1 MHYKEYLVGLINKS
15 HLDPVYI
22 MYIIMI
28 VFTVR
33 MHYMYKEYL
42 VGLINKS
49 HLDPVYIMYIVT
61 IVFIGCTTRST

>member
-22 MYIIMI
+22 MYII
-28 VFTVR
+28 
-33 MHYMYKEYL
+33 
-42 VGLINKS
+42 
-49 HLDPVYIMYIVT
+49 T

>member
-22 MYIIMI
+22 MYIITI

-33 MHYMYKEYL
+33 MHYKEYL

-49 HLDPVYIMYIVT
+49 HLDPVYIMYIIT
-61 IVFIGCTTRST
+61 IVSIGCTTRST